1 MFHVYT
7 AAMRLWEPPKMDAS
21 LLENMSKSFTSIST
35 GGPSTLDFLYNSH
48 NALKE
53 WFDFLLSIGPEEFP
67 HLSTPPCAQLV
78 VAVTFLARWTRLSC
92 TNIPR
97 TYTNSE
103 RIFDPTSVNGGGT
116 RLVADLTLRDIDPA
130 VPAAAKTLGSLIH
143 SQPGLHLDIAGLLR
157 RLIQLFQQVRAVVGG
172 NEGPELDYNIW
183 DIAAH
188 KMGILRLKLER
199 WTEIVST
206 LGSEGLLARK
216 SQAAGDSEGSSSA
229 EESSDMAE
237 ALPAPR
243 AGPMEGIEIVDAATM
258 PPNPE
263 TWQYNNVFANDLF
276 DGLGLDQNFFYDGGD
291 YGASLLNSLQPIMQ

>member
-1 MFHVYT
+1 
-7 AAMRLWEPPKMDAS
+7 MDAS
-21 LLENMSKSFTSIST
+21 LLENLSKSFTALST

-53 WFDFLLSIGPEEFP
+53 WFEFLLSIEPGEFV
-67 HLSTPPCAQLV
+67 HLSMPPCAQLI
-78 VAVTFLARWTRLSC
+78 VAVTFLARWARLSC

-103 RIFDPTSVNGGGT
+103 RIFDPTSANGGGA
-116 RLVADLTLRDIDPA
+116 RLVADLTLRDADPA

-143 SQPGLHLDIAGLLR
+143 SQPGLHLDVAGLLR
-157 RLIQLFQQVRAVVGG
+157 RLIQRFQQVRSVVGG
-172 NEGPELDYNIW
+172 KEGPEFDYNIW

-216 SQAAGDSEGSSSA
+216 SHAAGDSEGSSSA
-229 EESSDMAE
+229 EESSDPAE
-237 ALPAPR
+237 VPPTSR
-243 AGPMEGIEIVDAATM
+243 AGPMEGIEIVDAAAM

-263 TWQYNNVFANDLF
+263 AWQYNNDVFANDLF

-291 YGASLLNSLQPIMQ
+291 YGASLLSSLQPIMQEQHLRF

>member
-1 MFHVYT
+1 
-7 AAMRLWEPPKMDAS
+7 MRLWGPPKMDAA
-21 LLENMSKSFTSIST
+21 LLENLSKSFTSLST

-53 WFDFLLSIGPEEFP
+53 WFEFLLSVEPGEFA
-67 HLSTPPCAQLV
+67 HLSMPPCAQLII
-78 VAVTFLARWTRLSC
+78 AVTFLARWTRLSC

-97 TYTNSE
+97 TYTNTE

-116 RLVADLTLRDIDPA
+116 RLVADLTLRDADPA

-143 SQPGLHLDIAGLLR
+143 SQPGLHLDVAGLLR
-157 RLIQLFQQVRAVVGG
+157 RLIQLFHQVRAVVGG

-183 DIAAH
+183 DMAAH

-229 EESSDMAE
+229 EESSDMTEVPTA
-237 ALPAPR
+237 AAAAPPR
-243 AGPMEGIEIVDAATM
+243 AGPMEGIEIVDATTM

-263 TWQYNNVFANDLF
+263 AWQYNNNVFANDLF

-291 YGASLLNSLQPIMQ
+291 YGASILNSLQPIMQ